1 MLQLYAVYTHVDVEA
16 AIFAQVNYAP
26 CLAVL
31 CNSCTLVHS
40 SVKKKISLC
49 VWYLISNW
57 FMKD

>member
-16 AIFAQVNYAP
+16 AIFSQVNDAP

-40 SVKKKISLC
+40 SVKKKC
-49 VWYLISNW
+49 PCASNI
-57 FMKD
+57 